1 MDNKTAAGFIP
12 DCSLPLNINTV
23 QAVASSAAESSEGR
37 HGIHAVSSATISG
50 IYIPDEEESALETSL
65 SARNI
70 SSVTPD
76 AGGEHWVSGGIY
88 AHPSDDGVFKC
99 FKVLLVDD
107 IGIHIKMYPNKFQH
121 LPSVAEC
128 GQLGNPASPELGI
141 DAMTVGHVPV
151 DRNAINQW
159 GASLVTSENVTEDEM
174 EGYEIWAK
182 DKDSG
187 GYFTISGKDQCTIS

>member
-1 MDNKTAAGFIP
+1 MDNKTAAGFTP
-12 DCSLPLNINTV
+12 DCSLPLDINMV
-23 QAVASSAAESSEGR
+23 QATASSAAESSEGR
-37 HGIHAVSSATISG
+37 HGIHAVSSASISG
-50 IYIPDEEESALETSL
+50 ISIPDNEEESALETSL

-88 AHPSDDGVFKC
+88 AHSSDDGVFKC
-99 FKVLLVDD
+99 FKVLVVDD

-128 GQLGNPASPELGI
+128 GQLGNPVSPELGI
-141 DAMTVGHVPV
+141 NAPVLGHVPV
-151 DRNAINQW
+151 ERNAINEW

-174 EGYEIWAK
+174 VGYEIWAEE
-182 DKDSG
+182 SG
-187 GYFTISGKDQCTIS
+187 GGYLTTSPMDQCTIS